1 MAITICLIFRGYGVY
16 CHFQQFFGD
25 MVAFCFIITIYFK
38 FGFILINNNILSAH
52 ALHTYYLITRTNINL
67 IFELCKLIIG
77 KQIGTLIFPFL
88 SISQLL
94 KLFYFSTISYL
105 NCWEKINNSFTDGNR
120 EKIISS
126 RLFIFVTLG
135 KHLYSTR

>member
-1 MAITICLIFRGYGVY
+1 MPFV
-16 CHFQQFFGD
+16 
-25 MVAFCFIITIYFK
+25 
-38 FGFILINNNILSAH
+38 
-52 ALHTYYLITRTNINL
+52 HTYYLISRTNINL

-77 KQIGTLIFPFL
+77 KQIWAPQLSKAQIFISPIISLIFPFL

-105 NCWEKINNSFTDGNR
+105 DCWEKINNLFTDGNR

-126 RLFIFVTLG
+126 RLFSFVTLG
-135 KHLYSTR
+135 KYG

>member
-1 MAITICLIFRGYGVY
+1 MPFT
-16 CHFQQFFGD
+16 
-25 MVAFCFIITIYFK
+25 
-38 FGFILINNNILSAH
+38 
-52 ALHTYYLITRTNINL
+52 LITKINL
-67 IFELCKLIIG
+67 ILELCKLIIG
-77 KQIGTLIFPFL
+77 KQIGIPQLPKAQIFISPIISLIFPFS

-105 NCWEKINNSFTDGNR
+105 DCWEKINNLFTDGNR

-135 KHLYSTR
+135 KYG

>member
-16 CHFQQFFGD
+16 RHFQQFFGD

-135 KHLYSTR
+135 KHLYSTI